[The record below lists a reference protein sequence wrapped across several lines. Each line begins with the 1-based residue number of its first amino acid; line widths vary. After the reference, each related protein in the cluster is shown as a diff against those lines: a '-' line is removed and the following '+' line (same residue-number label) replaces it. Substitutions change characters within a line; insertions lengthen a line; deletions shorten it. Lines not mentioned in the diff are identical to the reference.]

1 MRTLDET
8 PDQSFALFYENGKV
22 RIDHSSSASAET
34 LLLMQNCFNRMMEQV
49 IGRGQSPASLSHAP
63 AAATTIPPTLQA
75 IVAPPA
81 LAVANVPAQEPARPE
96 RTIWLSDAIDEW
108 LINGGTKFSEH
119 SWVFSYEPSF
129 RVFRELVGDTRRD
142 RTKKDGTIEHGILDI
157 ELHRMARSH
166 IEILHDGLR
175 RLPPNQGQRSTK
187 DIKAHERIR
196 QGIEAKAKWPSI
208 SSVEKKLVHVAPFI
222 TYANLKAWIKPEVAS
237 EMKLAVQSASAEVIK
252 AQKQSPKKKGAVALA
267 VDELKQM
274 FHQPAFLEGAMYY
287 DWCYWIPQIC
297 LYQGA
302 RVSEASGLYTDDI
315 LVIEGVPCMSFIPD
329 NSSEEDE
336 PDDEPKAKGRA
347 KKVVAHSGLE
357 YRRLKNRA
365 SRRVVPIHPKLIE
378 RGFMDFVAHVRSY
391 SRTSDHLF
399 SRLKWTDKAM
409 FGRTPSRFMSAPIK
423 LAGFYEFRRKV
434 PHSLRSNFHQE
445 LKKTLLDAN
454 LQKQLLGHSTGDMK
468 DSNYNETD
476 QGPSFPFAVV
486 LPYMAKMDFGIDIP
500 DWAEV
505 TRLSRIALA
514 EGRLR
519 RPVSSA

>member
-1 MRTLDET
+1 MARPTPVISAISAAESPSWTPRLGATHLSKGANGIWYMRLVVPEHIRARHPELPRELRRSTKEGVRSAALVKSRKMCLDFFVKYGSGAPMRTLDET

-274 FHQPAFLEGAMYY
+274 FHQPAFLEGAMY
-287 DWCYWIPQIC
+287 
-297 LYQGA
+297 
-302 RVSEASGLYTDDI
+302 
-315 LVIEGVPCMSFIPD
+315 
-329 NSSEEDE
+329 
-336 PDDEPKAKGRA
+336 
-347 KKVVAHSGLE
+347 
-357 YRRLKNRA
+357 
-365 SRRVVPIHPKLIE
+365 
-378 RGFMDFVAHVRSY
+378 
-391 SRTSDHLF
+391 
-399 SRLKWTDKAM
+399 
-409 FGRTPSRFMSAPIK
+409 
-423 LAGFYEFRRKV
+423 
-434 PHSLRSNFHQE
+434 
-445 LKKTLLDAN
+445 
-454 LQKQLLGHSTGDMK
+454 
-468 DSNYNETD
+468 
-476 QGPSFPFAVV
+476 
-486 LPYMAKMDFGIDIP
+486 
-500 DWAEV
+500 
-505 TRLSRIALA
+505 
-514 EGRLR
+514 
-519 RPVSSA
+519 